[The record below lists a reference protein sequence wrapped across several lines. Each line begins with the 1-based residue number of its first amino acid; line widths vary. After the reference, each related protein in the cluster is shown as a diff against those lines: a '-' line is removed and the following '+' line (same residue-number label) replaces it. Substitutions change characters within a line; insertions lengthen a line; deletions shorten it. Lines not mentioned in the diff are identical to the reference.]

1 VRSLTLYSVLH
12 TYKYGLDNMQ
22 PHDQI
27 GSITTYF
34 NWLF

>member
-1 VRSLTLYSVLH
+1 
-12 TYKYGLDNMQ
+12 MQ
-22 PHDQI
+22 PHDRT